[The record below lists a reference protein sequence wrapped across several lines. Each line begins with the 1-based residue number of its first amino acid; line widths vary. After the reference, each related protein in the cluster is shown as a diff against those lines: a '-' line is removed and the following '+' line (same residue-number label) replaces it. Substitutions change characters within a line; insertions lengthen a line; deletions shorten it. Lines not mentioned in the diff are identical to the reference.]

1 MNMKLSHHSYRS
13 SLIGILSA
21 SVLLS
26 LSAGNVLADA
36 NTGQPASHLTTA
48 KSHDHGQV
56 TTKEVTRTINY
67 VDPLTKEKHTINQVV
82 RFQFDQDG
90 KLIKKGTVPAWQ
102 AYFVPYFEGYAP
114 NWCEVPPKV
123 ITPNSANE
131 TEDVIYTKVLSEN
144 PIGSVL
150 IKFIPIDGSNVQYL
164 TIGNSDGK
172 PLSTFEL
179 PEPPEGWKYVG
190 KDQLPKIVQITP
202 GATRFNFLIQ
212 RNDTDPHQEKK
223 QENKELSRKIIL
235 HLPTGDKVITQ
246 HARATRDV
254 SVVDGKTS
262 YGEWQISPFDEFV
275 LPQVDGYQSSLT
287 KVASLQ
293 LTADQL
299 EKEPVTIK
307 VDYHKV
313 NDEGTSTDPSEDAS
327 TEIDPV
333 PGVDEG
339 TQTAPS
345 ISTGTQT
352 DPPAMS
358 DAGTQTEPSTS
369 KDEGTQTDQP
379 TKEDEGNQTDDTPTV
394 DTGVGD
400 DTITGTDE
408 GTQIEQPTKNDE
420 GSQAIDT
427 PTTNIGVGDDSIA
440 GTDESTQTDQPTKS
454 DEGSQTIDTPTTD
467 TGVGDDS
474 ITGTDQGTQTE
485 TVPGKDDGT
494 QTEQPAKADE
504 GSQTIDTPTTDT
516 GVGDDS
522 IAGTD
527 QGTQTDQ
534 PTGTDEGS
542 QTNDTPTT
550 NTGVGDDSIKET
562 DQGTQTEP
570 STNEDQ
576 STQTGTTKGDQGA
589 SAVPDQTSTQ
599 PTIQEK
605 AKGQDAIDPV
615 AFHNELN
622 QLQRPLKELATSPQ
636 HHQAA
641 VLPQTGNQTNLKV
654 FLTGILTVLTGA
666 LLAMFHLQKRH

>member
-36 NTGQPASHLTTA
+36 NMGQPASHLTTA

-123 ITPNSANE
+123 ITPDSTNE

-179 PEPPEGWKYVG
+179 PELPEGWKYVG

-212 RNDTDPHQEKK
+212 KNDTDTHQEKK

-254 SVVDGKTS
+254 SVVDGKNS

-287 KVASLQ
+287 KGASLQ

-313 NDEGTSTDPSEDAS
+313 NDEGTSTDPSKDAS
-327 TEIDPV
+327 TETDPV
-333 PGVDEG
+333 PGADEG
-339 TQTAPS
+339 TQTDPS

-379 TKEDEGNQTDDTPTV
+379 TK
-394 DTGVGD
+394 
-400 DTITGTDE
+400 
-408 GTQIEQPTKNDE
+408 
-420 GSQAIDT
+420 
-427 PTTNIGVGDDSIA
+427 
-440 GTDESTQTDQPTKS
+440 
-454 DEGSQTIDTPTTD
+454 
-467 TGVGDDS
+467 
-474 ITGTDQGTQTE
+474 
-485 TVPGKDDGT
+485 
-494 QTEQPAKADE
+494 
-504 GSQTIDTPTTDT
+504 
-516 GVGDDS
+516 
-522 IAGTD
+522 
-527 QGTQTDQ
+527 
-534 PTGTDEGS
+534 
-542 QTNDTPTT
+542 
-550 NTGVGDDSIKET
+550 
-562 DQGTQTEP
+562 
-570 STNEDQ
+570 
-576 STQTGTTKGDQGA
+576 
-589 SAVPDQTSTQ
+589 
-599 PTIQEK
+599 
-605 AKGQDAIDPV
+605 
-615 AFHNELN
+615 
-622 QLQRPLKELATSPQ
+622 
-636 HHQAA
+636 
-641 VLPQTGNQTNLKV
+641 
-654 FLTGILTVLTGA
+654 
-666 LLAMFHLQKRH
+666 

>member
-67 VDPLTKEKHTINQVV
+67 VDPLTKEKHAINQVV

-90 KLIKKGTVPAWQ
+90 KLIKKGTVSAWQ

-123 ITPNSANE
+123 ITPDSANE

-212 RNDTDPHQEKK
+212 KNDTDTHQEKK

-254 SVVDGKTS
+254 SVVDGKNS

-313 NDEGTSTDPSEDAS
+313 NDEGTSTDPSKDAS
-327 TEIDPV
+327 TETDPV

-400 DTITGTDE
+400 DTIAGTDE
-408 GTQIEQPTKNDE
+408 GTQTDQSTKSDE
-420 GSQAIDT
+420 GSPTVDT
-427 PTTNIGVGDDSIA
+427 PTTDTGVGDDTIA
-440 GTDESTQTDQPTKS
+440 GTDEGTQTDQPTKS
-454 DEGSQTIDTPTTD
+454 DEGSQTIDTPT
-467 TGVGDDS
+467 
-474 ITGTDQGTQTE
+474 I
-485 TVPGKDDGT
+485 
-494 QTEQPAKADE
+494 
-504 GSQTIDTPTTDT
+504 DT

-522 IAGTD
+522 IAG
-527 QGTQTDQ
+527 
-534 PTGTDEGS
+534 
-542 QTNDTPTT
+542 
-550 NTGVGDDSIKET
+550 T

-576 STQTGTTKGDQGA
+576 STQTGTTKDDQGA

>member
-123 ITPNSANE
+123 ITPDSANE

-212 RNDTDPHQEKK
+212 KNDTDPH

-313 NDEGTSTDPSEDAS
+313 NDEGISTDSSKDAS
-327 TEIDPV
+327 TETDPV

-400 DTITGTDE
+400 DTITGIDE
-408 GTQIEQPTKNDE
+408 GTQTEQPAKADE
-420 GSQAIDT
+420 GSQTIDT
-427 PTTNIGVGDDSIA
+427 PTTDTGVGDDSIA
-440 GTDESTQTDQPTKS
+440 GTDQGTQTETVPGKDEGTQTDQSTKS

-522 IAGTD
+522 IAG
-527 QGTQTDQ
+527 
-534 PTGTDEGS
+534 
-542 QTNDTPTT
+542 
-550 NTGVGDDSIKET
+550 T

>member
-90 KLIKKGTVPAWQ
+90 KLIKKGTVSAWQ

-123 ITPNSANE
+123 ITPDSANE

-212 RNDTDPHQEKK
+212 KNDTDTHQEKK

-254 SVVDGKTS
+254 SVVDGKNS

-313 NDEGTSTDPSEDAS
+313 NDEGTSTDPSKDAS
-327 TEIDPV
+327 TETDPV

-339 TQTAPS
+339 TQTDPS

-358 DAGTQTEPSTS
+358 DAGTQTEPSTG

-408 GTQIEQPTKNDE
+408 GTQ
-420 GSQAIDT
+420 
-427 PTTNIGVGDDSIA
+427 
-440 GTDESTQTDQPTKS
+440 TDHPTKS
-454 DEGSQTIDTPTTD
+454 DEGSQTIDTPTID

-474 ITGTDQGTQTE
+474 IAGTDQGTQT
-485 TVPGKDDGT
+485 D
-494 QTEQPAKADE
+494 QPAKADE

-527 QGTQTDQ
+527 QGTQT
-534 PTGTDEGS
+534 
-542 QTNDTPTT
+542 
-550 NTGVGDDSIKET
+550 
-562 DQGTQTEP
+562 EP

-576 STQTGTTKGDQGA
+576 SAQTGTTKDDQGA

>member
-13 SLIGILSA
+13 PLIGILSA

-82 RFQFDQDG
+82 RFQFDHDG
-90 KLIKKGTVPAWQ
+90 KLIKKGTVSAWQ

-123 ITPNSANE
+123 ITPDSANE

-212 RNDTDPHQEKK
+212 KNDTDTHQEKK

-313 NDEGTSTDPSEDAS
+313 NDEGTSTDPSKDAS
-327 TEIDPV
+327 TETDPV

-339 TQTAPS
+339 TQTDPS

-408 GTQIEQPTKNDE
+408 GTQ
-420 GSQAIDT
+420 
-427 PTTNIGVGDDSIA
+427 
-440 GTDESTQTDQPTKS
+440 TDQPTKS
-454 DEGSQTIDTPTTD
+454 DEGSQTIDTPTID

-474 ITGTDQGTQTE
+474 IAGTDQGTQTE
-485 TVPGKDDGT
+485 TVPGKDEGT
-494 QTEQPAKADE
+494 QTDQSTKSDEGSPTVDTPTTDTGVGDDTIAGTDEGTQTDQPAKADE

-516 GVGDDS
+516 GVGDDT

-527 QGTQTDQ
+527 QGTQT
-534 PTGTDEGS
+534 
-542 QTNDTPTT
+542 
-550 NTGVGDDSIKET
+550 
-562 DQGTQTEP
+562 EP
-570 STNEDQ
+570 FTNEDQ
-576 STQTGTTKGDQGA
+576 SAQTGTTKDDQGA

>member
-36 NTGQPASHLTTA
+36 NMGQPASHLTTA

-123 ITPNSANE
+123 ITPDSTNE

-212 RNDTDPHQEKK
+212 KNDTDPHQEKK

-313 NDEGTSTDPSEDAS
+313 NDEGTSTDSSKDAS
-327 TEIDPV
+327 TETDPV

-345 ISTGTQT
+345 IST
-352 DPPAMS
+352 
-358 DAGTQTEPSTS
+358 
-369 KDEGTQTDQP
+369 GTQTDQP

-400 DTITGTDE
+400 DTITGIDE
-408 GTQIEQPTKNDE
+408 GTQTEQPAKADE
-420 GSQAIDT
+420 GSQTIDT
-427 PTTNIGVGDDSIA
+427 PTTDTGVGDDSIA
-440 GTDESTQTDQPTKS
+440 GTDQGTQTETVPGKDEGTQTDQSTKS

-527 QGTQTDQ
+527 QGTQT
-534 PTGTDEGS
+534 
-542 QTNDTPTT
+542 
-550 NTGVGDDSIKET
+550 
-562 DQGTQTEP
+562 EP

-576 STQTGTTKGDQGA
+576 STQTGTTKDDQGA
-589 SAVPDQTSTQ
+589 PAVPDQTNTQ

-605 AKGQDAIDPV
+605 AKGQDTIDPV

>member
-36 NTGQPASHLTTA
+36 NTGQPASHLTTT

-123 ITPNSANE
+123 ITPDSANE

-190 KDQLPKIVQITP
+190 KDQLPKIVQITS

-212 RNDTDPHQEKK
+212 KNDTDPHQEKK

-313 NDEGTSTDPSEDAS
+313 NDEGTSTDPSKDAS
-327 TEIDPV
+327 TETDPV

-339 TQTAPS
+339 TQTDPS

-516 GVGDDS
+516 GLGDDS

>member
-36 NTGQPASHLTTA
+36 NMGQPASHLTTA

-123 ITPNSANE
+123 ITPDSTNE

-212 RNDTDPHQEKK
+212 KNDTDPH

-313 NDEGTSTDPSEDAS
+313 NDEGISTDSSKDAS
-327 TEIDPV
+327 TETDPV

-400 DTITGTDE
+400 DTITGIDE
-408 GTQIEQPTKNDE
+408 
-420 GSQAIDT
+420 
-427 PTTNIGVGDDSIA
+427 
-440 GTDESTQTDQPTKS
+440 
-454 DEGSQTIDTPTTD
+454 
-467 TGVGDDS
+467 
-474 ITGTDQGTQTE
+474 
-485 TVPGKDDGT
+485 GT

-522 IAGTD
+522 IAG
-527 QGTQTDQ
+527 
-534 PTGTDEGS
+534 
-542 QTNDTPTT
+542 
-550 NTGVGDDSIKET
+550 T

>member
-36 NTGQPASHLTTA
+36 NTGQPASHLTTV
-48 KSHDHGQV
+48 KSHDHSQV

-90 KLIKKGTVPAWQ
+90 KLIKKGTVSAWQ

-123 ITPNSANE
+123 ITPDSANE

-212 RNDTDPHQEKK
+212 KNDTDTHQEKK

-313 NDEGTSTDPSEDAS
+313 NDEGTSTDPSKDAS
-327 TEIDPV
+327 TETDPV
-333 PGVDEG
+333 PGIDEG
-339 TQTAPS
+339 TQTDPS

-408 GTQIEQPTKNDE
+408 GTQ
-420 GSQAIDT
+420 
-427 PTTNIGVGDDSIA
+427 
-440 GTDESTQTDQPTKS
+440 TDQPTKS

-467 TGVGDDS
+467 TGVGDDT
-474 ITGTDQGTQTE
+474 IAGTDEGTQT
-485 TVPGKDDGT
+485 D
-494 QTEQPAKADE
+494 QPAKADE

-516 GVGDDS
+516 GVGDDT
-522 IAGTD
+522 IAG
-527 QGTQTDQ
+527 
-534 PTGTDEGS
+534 
-542 QTNDTPTT
+542 
-550 NTGVGDDSIKET
+550 T

-576 STQTGTTKGDQGA
+576 SAQTGTTKDDQGA

>member
-36 NTGQPASHLTTA
+36 NMGQPASHLTTA

-123 ITPNSANE
+123 ITPDSTNE

-179 PEPPEGWKYVG
+179 PELPEGWKYVG

-212 RNDTDPHQEKK
+212 KNDTDPHQEKK

-246 HARATRDV
+246 HVRATRDV

-345 ISTGTQT
+345 IST
-352 DPPAMS
+352 
-358 DAGTQTEPSTS
+358 
-369 KDEGTQTDQP
+369 GTQTDQP

>member
-36 NTGQPASHLTTA
+36 NMGQPASHLTTA

-123 ITPNSANE
+123 ITPDSTNE

-212 RNDTDPHQEKK
+212 KNDTDPHQEKK

-313 NDEGTSTDPSEDAS
+313 NDEGTSTDSSKDAS
-327 TEIDPV
+327 TETDPV

-345 ISTGTQT
+345 IST
-352 DPPAMS
+352 
-358 DAGTQTEPSTS
+358 
-369 KDEGTQTDQP
+369 GTQTDQP

-400 DTITGTDE
+400 DTITGIDE
-408 GTQIEQPTKNDE
+408 
-420 GSQAIDT
+420 
-427 PTTNIGVGDDSIA
+427 
-440 GTDESTQTDQPTKS
+440 
-454 DEGSQTIDTPTTD
+454 
-467 TGVGDDS
+467 
-474 ITGTDQGTQTE
+474 
-485 TVPGKDDGT
+485 GT

-527 QGTQTDQ
+527 QGTQT
-534 PTGTDEGS
+534 
-542 QTNDTPTT
+542 
-550 NTGVGDDSIKET
+550 
-562 DQGTQTEP
+562 EP

-576 STQTGTTKGDQGA
+576 STQTGTTKDDQGA
-589 SAVPDQTSTQ
+589 PAVPDQTNTQ

-605 AKGQDAIDPV
+605 AKGQDTIDPV

>member
-36 NTGQPASHLTTA
+36 NMGQPASHLTTA

-123 ITPNSANE
+123 ITPDSTNE

-179 PEPPEGWKYVG
+179 PELPEGWKYVG

-212 RNDTDPHQEKK
+212 KNDTDPHQEKK

-246 HARATRDV
+246 HVRATRDV

-287 KVASLQ
+287 KVTSLQ

-345 ISTGTQT
+345 IST
-352 DPPAMS
+352 
-358 DAGTQTEPSTS
+358 
-369 KDEGTQTDQP
+369 GTQTDQP

>member
-1 MNMKLSHHSYRS
+1 M
-13 SLIGILSA
+13 
-21 SVLLS
+21 
-26 LSAGNVLADA
+26 
-36 NTGQPASHLTTA
+36 
-48 KSHDHGQV
+48 
-56 TTKEVTRTINY
+56 
-67 VDPLTKEKHTINQVV
+67 
-82 RFQFDQDG
+82 
-90 KLIKKGTVPAWQ
+90 
-102 AYFVPYFEGYAP
+102 PYFEGYAP

-123 ITPNSANE
+123 ITPDSANE

-212 RNDTDPHQEKK
+212 KNDTDTHQEKK

-313 NDEGTSTDPSEDAS
+313 NDEGTSTDPSKDAS
-327 TEIDPV
+327 TETDPV

-339 TQTAPS
+339 TQTDPS

-358 DAGTQTEPSTS
+358 DAGTQTEPSTG

-408 GTQIEQPTKNDE
+408 GTQ
-420 GSQAIDT
+420 
-427 PTTNIGVGDDSIA
+427 
-440 GTDESTQTDQPTKS
+440 TDQPTKS
-454 DEGSQTIDTPTTD
+454 DEGSQTIDTPTID

-474 ITGTDQGTQTE
+474 IAGTDQGTQTE
-485 TVPGKDDGT
+485 TVPGKDEGT
-494 QTEQPAKADE
+494 QTDQSTKSDEGSPTVDTPTTDTGVGDDTIAGTDEGTQTDQPAKADE

-516 GVGDDS
+516 GVGDDT
-522 IAGTD
+522 IAG
-527 QGTQTDQ
+527 
-534 PTGTDEGS
+534 
-542 QTNDTPTT
+542 
-550 NTGVGDDSIKET
+550 T

-576 STQTGTTKGDQGA
+576 SAQTGTTKDDQGA

>member
-36 NTGQPASHLTTA
+36 NTWQPASHLTTA

-123 ITPNSANE
+123 ITPDSTNE

-212 RNDTDPHQEKK
+212 KNDTDPHQEKK

-313 NDEGTSTDPSEDAS
+313 NDEGTSTDPSKDAS
-327 TEIDPV
+327 TETDPV

-339 TQTAPS
+339 TQTDPS

-379 TKEDEGNQTDDTPTV
+379 TKEDEGNQTDDTPTI

-408 GTQIEQPTKNDE
+408 
-420 GSQAIDT
+420 
-427 PTTNIGVGDDSIA
+427 
-440 GTDESTQTDQPTKS
+440 
-454 DEGSQTIDTPTTD
+454 
-467 TGVGDDS
+467 
-474 ITGTDQGTQTE
+474 
-485 TVPGKDDGT
+485 GT

-576 STQTGTTKGDQGA
+576 STQTGTTKDDQGA

>member
-67 VDPLTKEKHTINQVV
+67 VDPLTKEKHAINQVV

-90 KLIKKGTVPAWQ
+90 KLIKKGTVSAWQ

-123 ITPNSANE
+123 ITPDSANE

-212 RNDTDPHQEKK
+212 KNDTDTHQEKK

-235 HLPTGDKVITQ
+235 HLPTCDKVITQ

-254 SVVDGKTS
+254 SVVDGKNS

-313 NDEGTSTDPSEDAS
+313 NDEGTSTDPSKDAS
-327 TEIDPV
+327 TETDPV

-339 TQTAPS
+339 TQTDPS

-400 DTITGTDE
+400 DTIAGTDE
-408 GTQIEQPTKNDE
+408 GTQ
-420 GSQAIDT
+420 
-427 PTTNIGVGDDSIA
+427 
-440 GTDESTQTDQPTKS
+440 TDQSTKS
-454 DEGSQTIDTPTTD
+454 DEGSPTVDTPTTD
-467 TGVGDDS
+467 TGVGDDT
-474 ITGTDQGTQTE
+474 IAGTDEGTQT
-485 TVPGKDDGT
+485 D
-494 QTEQPAKADE
+494 QPAKADE

-516 GVGDDS
+516 GVGDDT
-522 IAGTD
+522 IAG
-527 QGTQTDQ
+527 
-534 PTGTDEGS
+534 
-542 QTNDTPTT
+542 
-550 NTGVGDDSIKET
+550 T

-576 STQTGTTKGDQGA
+576 STQTGTTKDDQGA

>member
-90 KLIKKGTVPAWQ
+90 KLINKGTVSAWQ

-123 ITPNSANE
+123 ITPDSANE

-212 RNDTDPHQEKK
+212 KNDTDTHQEKK

-313 NDEGTSTDPSEDAS
+313 NDEGTSTDPSKDAS
-327 TEIDPV
+327 TETDPV

-339 TQTAPS
+339 TQTDPS

-408 GTQIEQPTKNDE
+408 GTQ
-420 GSQAIDT
+420 
-427 PTTNIGVGDDSIA
+427 
-440 GTDESTQTDQPTKS
+440 TDQPTKS
-454 DEGSQTIDTPTTD
+454 
-467 TGVGDDS
+467 
-474 ITGTDQGTQTE
+474 
-485 TVPGKDDGT
+485 
-494 QTEQPAKADE
+494 DE

-527 QGTQTDQ
+527 QGTQTETVPGKDEGTQTDQSTKSDEGSPTVDTPTTDTGVGDDTIAGTDEGTQTDQ
-534 PTGTDEGS
+534 PAKADEGS
-542 QTNDTPTT
+542 QTIDTPTT
-550 NTGVGDDSIKET
+550 DTGVGDDTIAGT

-576 STQTGTTKGDQGA
+576 STQIGTTKDDQGA

>member
-36 NTGQPASHLTTA
+36 NTGQPASHLTTT

-67 VDPLTKEKHTINQVV
+67 IDPLTKEKHTINQVV

-123 ITPNSANE
+123 ITPDSANE

-212 RNDTDPHQEKK
+212 KNDTDPHQEKK

-313 NDEGTSTDPSEDAS
+313 NDEGTSTDSSKDAS
-327 TEIDPV
+327 TETDPV

-345 ISTGTQT
+345 IST
-352 DPPAMS
+352 
-358 DAGTQTEPSTS
+358 
-369 KDEGTQTDQP
+369 GTQTDQP

-542 QTNDTPTT
+542 QTIDTPTT

>member
-90 KLIKKGTVPAWQ
+90 KLIKKGTVSAWQ

-123 ITPNSANE
+123 ITPDSANE

-212 RNDTDPHQEKK
+212 KNDTDTHQEKK

-254 SVVDGKTS
+254 SVVDGKNS

-313 NDEGTSTDPSEDAS
+313 NDEGTSTDPSKDAS
-327 TEIDPV
+327 TETDPV
-333 PGVDEG
+333 PGIDEG
-339 TQTAPS
+339 TQTDPS

-408 GTQIEQPTKNDE
+408 GTQ
-420 GSQAIDT
+420 
-427 PTTNIGVGDDSIA
+427 
-440 GTDESTQTDQPTKS
+440 TDQPTKS

-467 TGVGDDS
+467 TGVGDDT
-474 ITGTDQGTQTE
+474 IAGTDEGTQT
-485 TVPGKDDGT
+485 D
-494 QTEQPAKADE
+494 QPAKADE

-516 GVGDDS
+516 GVGDDT
-522 IAGTD
+522 IAG
-527 QGTQTDQ
+527 
-534 PTGTDEGS
+534 
-542 QTNDTPTT
+542 
-550 NTGVGDDSIKET
+550 T

-576 STQTGTTKGDQGA
+576 SAQTGTTKDDQGA